1 MSKPVIG
8 FIGLG
13 LMGGNMVENL
23 QKRGFE
29 VIVMDLNKDAV
40 AAVLARGNATEA
52 SSPKELAEKS
62 DIVELCVTTSEV
74 VEKLVYGA
82 DGILEG
88 IKDGSVLI
96 DFGTSIPASSQ
107 KIGADL
113 GKKGVGMIDAPL
125 GRTPA
130 HAKDGLLNIMAGGD
144 KATFDKLKGYIAA
157 ARTDSGA
164 DVICGGTCDDRT
176 GYFIAPTI
184 IQAHAPRYTT
194 METELFGPVLTVFLY
209 ENDDFEGA
217 LEMCDKGSLYALT
230 GSIFATK
237 EADIQTAC
245 DALRFT
251 AGNFYI
257 NDKPTGAVVGQQPFG
272 GSRASGTNDKAGSYL
287 NLIRWVSPRTTK
299 ETFTPARDYRYP
311 YMQER

>member
-13 LMGGNMVENL
+13 PMGGNMVENL

-144 KATFDKLKGYIAA
+144 KATFDKYEPVLKEQGENVFYLGPLGAGHTTKLINNFMGMTTVCAMSQAFAA
-157 ARTDSGA
+157 AKLAGVDRGQLYDIMSSGPSNSPFMKFCKNYA
-164 DVICGGTCDDRT
+164 VDGVSDLGFSINNANKDLR
-176 GYFIAPTI
+176 YFN
-184 IQAHAPRYTT
+184 Q
-194 METELFGPVLTVFLY
+194 MVSDL
-209 ENDDFEGA
+209 
-217 LEMCDKGSLYALT
+217 
-230 GSIFATK
+230 
-237 EADIQTAC
+237 
-245 DALRFT
+245 
-251 AGNFYI
+251 
-257 NDKPTGAVVGQQPFG
+257 
-272 GSRASGTNDKAGSYL
+272 GSRSLIAEGTSSNLSAAVEAGMGSGNVPE
-287 NLIRWVSPRTTK
+287 I
-299 ETFTPARDYRYP
+299 FDYFVDLKR
-311 YMQER
+311 